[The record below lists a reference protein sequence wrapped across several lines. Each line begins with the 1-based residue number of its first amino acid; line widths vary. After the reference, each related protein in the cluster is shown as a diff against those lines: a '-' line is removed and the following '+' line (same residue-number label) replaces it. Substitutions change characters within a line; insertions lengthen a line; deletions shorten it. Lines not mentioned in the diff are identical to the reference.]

1 MTTDTIY
8 KNKPKVQSLPNSF
21 PKKARGLCFV
31 FMLFLILAN
40 SAQNKANVQDTIV
53 VVPKA
58 VPTDTA
64 KIHSPRK
71 ALIFALVLPG
81 SGQIYNRKYWKAP
94 IVYVG
99 FATCIYFISSNTK
112 TYRELNAA
120 YEWTGATS
128 QTNYPP
134 YPANIF
140 TPIPAPPNDWA
151 TKGYTPEQLK
161 LGRDTYRRY
170 LELSYIFTGV
180 WYILTVVDAVV
191 DAQFFDYN
199 INDDLTLNIQP
210 WIPALGMNTPKS
222 MAGGV
227 SFSLRF

>member
-1 MTTDTIY
+1 VTYSPIY
-8 KNKPKVQSLPNSF
+8 KYKPKVQSLPNSF
-21 PKKARGLCFV
+21 SKKVRGLCFV
-31 FMLFLILAN
+31 FTLLLILAN
-40 SAQNKANVQDTIV
+40 ATQNKANAQDTV
-53 VVPKA
+53 AVVPNV
-58 VPTDTA
+58 VPADTA

-71 ALIFALVLPG
+71 ALILAFVLPG

-94 IVYVG
+94 IVYLG
-99 FATCIYFISSNTK
+99 FGTCIYFIVSNTK

-120 YEWTGATS
+120 YEWAAVTR

>member
-1 MTTDTIY
+1 VNSTIKY
-8 KNKPKVQSLPNSF
+8 NSKPQEQSLPNSF
-21 PKKARGLCFV
+21 AKKVRGLCFV
-31 FMLFLILAN
+31 FTLFLILAN
-40 SAQNKANVQDTIV
+40 SVQNKATAQDTIAIL
-53 VVPKA
+53 PKA
-58 VPTDTA
+58 APEDTA
-64 KIHSPRK
+64 IIHSPRK

-81 SGQIYNRKYWKAP
+81 SGQIYNRKYWKVP

-99 FATCIYFISSNTK
+99 FGACIYFISSNTK
-112 TYRELNAA
+112 TYRELSAA
-120 YEWTGATS
+120 YQWTAVTS
-128 QTNYPP
+128 QINYPP
-134 YPANIF
+134 SPANIF

-151 TKGYTPEQLK
+151 TKGYTKEQLK
-161 LGRDTYRRY
+161 AGRDTYRRY

-199 INDDLTLNIQP
+199 ITDDLTLNIQP
-210 WIPALGMNTPKS
+210 WIPALGMNTAKS

>member
-1 MTTDTIY
+1 M
-8 KNKPKVQSLPNSF
+8 
-21 PKKARGLCFV
+21 
-31 FMLFLILAN
+31 LILAN
-40 SAQNKANVQDTIV
+40 SAQNKANAQDTIA
-53 VVPKA
+53 VVPA
-58 VPTDTA
+58 AAPADTA

-71 ALIFALVLPG
+71 ALILAFVLPG

-99 FATCIYFISSNTK
+99 FGTCVYFIVSNTK
-112 TYRELNAA
+112 TYRELSAA
-120 YEWTGATS
+120 YDWTIETS

-140 TPIPAPPNDWA
+140 RPLPSPPNIWA
-151 TKGYTPEQLK
+151 TKGYTADQLK
-161 LGRDTYRRY
+161 QGREVYRRY
-170 LELSYIFTGV
+170 LEMSYIFTGV

-210 WIPALGMNTPKS
+210 WIPTLGMSTNKS

>member
-1 MTTDTIY
+1 MTYTPIY
-8 KNKPKVQSLPNSF
+8 KHKTKVRSLPNSLS
-21 PKKARGLCFV
+21 KKVRGLCFI
-31 FMLFLILAN
+31 FTLMLILAN
-40 SAQNKANVQDTIV
+40 SAQNKANAQDTIA
-53 VVPKA
+53 VVPA
-58 VPTDTA
+58 AAPADTA

-71 ALIFALVLPG
+71 ALILAFVLPG

-99 FATCIYFISSNTK
+99 FGTCVYFIVSNTK
-112 TYRELNAA
+112 TYRELSAA
-120 YEWTGATS
+120 YDWTIETS

-140 TPIPAPPNDWA
+140 RPLPSPPNIWA
-151 TKGYTPEQLK
+151 TKGYTADQLK
-161 LGRDTYRRY
+161 QGREVYRRY
-170 LELSYIFTGV
+170 LEMSYIFTGV

-210 WIPALGMNTPKS
+210 WIPTLGMSTNKS

>member
-1 MTTDTIY
+1 M
-8 KNKPKVQSLPNSF
+8 
-21 PKKARGLCFV
+21 
-31 FMLFLILAN
+31 MLLLILGN
-40 SAQNKANVQDTIV
+40 PIINTVKAQDTNAV
-53 VVPKA
+53 VHIIAPS
-58 VPTDTA
+58 DSA
-64 KIHSPRK
+64 KVHSPHK
-71 ALIFALVLPG
+71 ALVYALVLPG

-99 FATCIYFISSNTK
+99 FGACIYFIVSNTK
-112 TYRELNAA
+112 TYKELNAA
-120 YEWTGATS
+120 YDWTAVTS

-151 TKGYTPEQLK
+151 TKGYTADQLK
-161 LGRDTYRRY
+161 QGRETYRRY
-170 LELSYIFTGV
+170 LEMSYIFTGV

-199 INDDLTLNIQP
+199 INNDLTLKVQP
-210 WIPALGMNTPKS
+210 WIPALGMSTTKS